1 MEKALLAAWNTSAHY
16 LSLSSDPARNPIFPL
31 GINGRQMKHRFAEL
45 MAFTRKLDSQA
56 PMQSGCDDEETGDL
70 QLGLEELLEL
80 SSAVATNATMANTSL
95 AVFRA
100 QDK

>member
-1 MEKALLAAWNTSAHY
+1 MTDPTNWMDIMLVRQLLADKPFEVAHGKSTAAWNMSAHY

-70 QLGLEELLEL
+70 
-80 SSAVATNATMANTSL
+80 
-95 AVFRA
+95 
-100 QDK
+100 